1 MANKLYPK
9 WKEAVMQA
17 ASNSSLGGTVKALL
31 VNTTGPGTTY
41 TYDDAH
47 QFLSDVPAGARI
59 STSGALANKTFANGV
74 FDADDTTFPLVSG
87 DVSEAIILYIDTG
100 VAGTSRLVA
109 YIDTGITGAPVTP
122 GGSDINVVFDNGA
135 NKIFAL

>member
-1 MANKLYPK
+1 
-9 WKEAVMQA
+9 MQA

-31 VNTTGPGTTY
+31 VNTTGPGTNY

-47 QFLSDVPAGARI
+47 QFLSDVPSGARI
-59 STSGALANKTFANGV
+59 STSAALASKTFANGV
-74 FDADDTTFPLVSG
+74 FDADDTIFSAVSG

-109 YIDTGITGAPVTP
+109 YIDTGIAGAPVTP
-122 GGSDINVVFDNGA
+122 SGGDINVVWDNGA